1 MGEDISARKSDG
13 VSTGGTSPQIKSGEI
28 MMKTRTIGL
37 TIGTAIAALCIAIAA
52 VPEAKAGGVY
62 VNGHGGGA
70 VVRTGSAPRYTV
82 PHTYTTTVKHN
93 TNKDIVKVCREYF
106 FGTKN
111 CAKWS
116 Y

>member
-1 MGEDISARKSDG
+1 
-13 VSTGGTSPQIKSGEI
+13 
-28 MMKTRTIGL
+28 MMKTRNIGL
-37 TIGTAIAALCIAIAA
+37 VIGTAIAALGIAITA

-70 VVRTGSAPRYTV
+70 VVRTGPAPRYTA
-82 PHTYTTTVKHN
+82 PHTTTVKYN
-93 TNKDIVKVCREYF
+93 TKKDTVKVCREYYY
-106 FGTKN
+106 GTNN